1 MNVRGIKTH
10 KVTDK
15 DTDIL
20 KILDKY
26 LPAKLTENSVVAVT
40 SKIVSICEGR
50 IVNKDKTNKDNLIK
64 QEADLYLPRSFSKY
78 NYSLT
83 VRKQILSPAAGIDD
97 SNGNGYFILLPK
109 NPQKTANTIRTY
121 LCKKFGIKHL
131 GIIITDSKTNPLRR
145 GSTGIGIAHSGFKA
159 LKSYVDKKDVFGI
172 RMNLST
178 VNMMD
183 SLAAVA
189 VVQMGEGRE
198 QTPIAIIENVPF
210 VDFQTKNPNKKE
222 LDELKVEIEDDLYAP
237 LLTRVPWEKGGKK

>member
-1 MNVRGIKTH
+1 MNAVGIKTH
-10 KVTDK
+10 KITHKDK
-15 DTDIL
+15 NIFP
-20 KILDKY
+20 ILDLY
-26 LPAKLTENSVVAVT
+26 LPRLHESEIVVIT

-50 IVNKDKTNKDNLIK
+50 IVDRNKAEKDDLIK
-64 QEADLYLPRSFSKY
+64 QEADLYLPRKYSKY

-109 NPQKTANTIRTY
+109 NPQRSVNEIRSY

-131 GIIITDSKTNPLRR
+131 GVIITDSKTNPLRR

-159 LKSYVDKKDVFGI
+159 LKSYVDKKDVFGV

-189 VVQMGEGRE
+189 VTQMGEGNE
-198 QTPIAIIENVPF
+198 QTPIAIIGDIPF
-210 VDFQTKNPNKKE
+210 VDFQTRNPNKKE
-222 LDELKVEIEDDLYAP
+222 LGELKVEIEDDLYAP
-237 LLTRVPWEKGGKK
+237 LLTRVPWEKE

>member
-1 MNVRGIKTH
+1 MNAVDIKTRKITH
-10 KVTDK
+10 KDK
-15 DTDIL
+15 SIFP
-20 KILDKY
+20 ILDIY
-26 LPAKLTENSVVAVT
+26 LPRLHENEIVVIT

-50 IVNKDKTNKDNLIK
+50 IVNRSKAEKDDLIK
-64 QEADLYLPRSFSKY
+64 QEADLYLPRNYSKY

-109 NPQKTANTIRTY
+109 NPQRSANKIRGY

-131 GIIITDSKTNPLRR
+131 GVIITDSKTNPLRR
-145 GSTGIGIAHSGFKA
+145 GSTGVGIAHSGFKA
-159 LKSYVDKKDVFGI
+159 LKSYVGKKDVFGI

-183 SLAAVA
+183 SLAVVA
-189 VVQMGEGRE
+189 VLQMGEGNE
-198 QTPIAIIENVPF
+198 QTPIVIIKDIPF
-210 VDFQTKNPNKKE
+210 VDFQTGNPNKKE

-237 LLTRVPWEKGGKK
+237 LLTRIPWKKK